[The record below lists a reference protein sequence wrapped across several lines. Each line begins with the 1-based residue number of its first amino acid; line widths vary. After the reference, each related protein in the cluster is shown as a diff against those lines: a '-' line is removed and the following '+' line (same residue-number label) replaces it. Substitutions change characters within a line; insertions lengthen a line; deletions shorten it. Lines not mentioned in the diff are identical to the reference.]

1 MTMIRHPIAA
11 LAAVFAALG
20 CLGVSHAQTGGK
32 SDPSIRAPSDP
43 GMKSMPDKSMKA
55 PSNSGIVVVPPKTA
69 SDAMVTAP
77 PRRVDPKI
85 DDATPDIDKKNAEKS
100 QDKDAK

>member
-1 MTMIRHPIAA
+1 
-11 LAAVFAALG
+11 
-20 CLGVSHAQTGGK
+20 
-32 SDPSIRAPSDP
+32 
-43 GMKSMPDKSMKA
+43 
-55 PSNSGIVVVPPKTA
+55 
-69 SDAMVTAP
+69 MVTAP